1 MIFLFSKLML
11 RGTYKAEAESAETS
25 NTKGLQNYRER
36 HDRLIMI
43 LKRYEILKD
52 YTRRKA
58 HGIH

>member
-1 MIFLFSKLML
+1 
-11 RGTYKAEAESAETS
+11 TYKAETESAETS
-25 NTKGLQNYRER
+25 NTKALQNYRER

-43 LKRYEILKD
+43 LKKYEILKD